1 MEIEADARDRH
12 LMNQAFFN
20 KVWVTGD
27 GVVGWDYNQPFAM
40 LMEVHGAVVT
50 KLPPTALV

>member
-40 LMEVHGAVVT
+40 LMEAHGAVVT